1 MAAEVLHTCACICA
15 DQRLAQRQR
24 RQADAARDEYLLNLF
39 RRADQTCGAPQLEH
53 QGSQQW
59 QQNGWA
65 AQGSSAGLQQ
75 QNPMRIGQNGHSMGQ
90 NGQHGAA
97 GAPAFHLPG
106 YPGHGQLPVNG
117 NPSSAGS
124 QEPHKVDA
132 AGSDGRLSNIL
143 DNSEG
148 ALDSEKVLYWAPSFE
163 LHHECLR

>member
-1 MAAEVLHTCACICA
+1 MLHTCACICA

-39 RRADQTCGAPQLEH
+39 RRADQTCGAPQLKH

-65 AQGSSAGLQQ
+65 AQGSMAGPQQ
-75 QNPMRIGQNGHSMGQ
+75 QIPSSMGQNGQSMGQ

-97 GAPAFHLPG
+97 GAPVFHLPG
-106 YPGHGQLPVNG
+106 YPGHGPLAMNG

-132 AGSDGRLSNIL
+132 AGSDGRLPNIL
-143 DNSEG
+143 DNSES
-148 ALDSEKVLYWAPSFE
+148 ALNPGKVL
-163 LHHECLR
+163 H